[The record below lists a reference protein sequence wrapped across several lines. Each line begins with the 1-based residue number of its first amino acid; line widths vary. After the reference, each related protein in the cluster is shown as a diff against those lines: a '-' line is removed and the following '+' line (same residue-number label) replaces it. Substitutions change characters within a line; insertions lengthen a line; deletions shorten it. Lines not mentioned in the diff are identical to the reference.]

1 MTSIICRRATSTG
14 EINCSDM
21 ASHLIELFAFSMAQF
36 LKSGMSRGI
45 QMIAPVLISVASANS
60 SFAQSPVP
68 AERAPAQAA
77 PAIKSQKFDDW
88 YYRCTGSGDAE
99 VCEVAQVAQVAK
111 DGKPVNVL
119 TLAISAPPAG
129 PADKG
134 KSRLVLTA
142 LLPLNVFLPSGL
154 AIKADGKPVAKL
166 DYRNCN
172 QTGCW
177 AQLVLDTKTAAALKK
192 GSSAEGL
199 VRLMN
204 GQDVNI
210 RFSLKG
216 LKPALDQLQSVPAK

>member
-1 MTSIICRRATSTG
+1 MSK
-14 EINCSDM
+14 
-21 ASHLIELFAFSMAQF
+21 FS
-36 LKSGMSRGI
+36 KSGIKPGVRIM
-45 QMIAPVLISVASANS
+45 APALILMAGANS
-60 SFAQSPVP
+60 ALAQSPDP
-68 AERAPAQAA
+68 AVQPA

-88 YYRCTGSGDAE
+88 YYRCTGSEGTQA
-99 VCEVAQVAQVAK
+99 CEVAQVAQVAK

-129 PADKG
+129 PADKR
-134 KSRLVLTA
+134 KPRLVLTA

-154 AIKADGKPVAKL
+154 SIKADGKPVARL

-177 AQLVLDTKTAAALKK
+177 AQLALDSKTAATLKK
-192 GSSAEGL
+192 GATAEGL

-216 LKPALDQLQSVPAK
+216 LKPALDELQSIAAK

>member
-1 MTSIICRRATSTG
+1 
-14 EINCSDM
+14 
-21 ASHLIELFAFSMAQF
+21 
-36 LKSGMSRGI
+36 MSRGI
-45 QMIAPVLISVASANS
+45 RMIAPVLISIASANA

-68 AERAPAQAA
+68 AEQAPAQAA

-88 YYRCTGSGDAE
+88 YYRCMGSEGAE
-99 VCEVAQVAQVAK
+99 ACEVAQVAQVAK

-119 TLAISAPPAG
+119 TLAISAS

-134 KSRLVLTA
+134 DKGDKGKPRLVLTA

-154 AIKADGKPVAKL
+154 SIKADGKPVAKV

-172 QTGCW
+172 ETGCW
-177 AQLVLDTKTAAALKK
+177 AQLALDTKTTAALKK
-192 GSSAEGL
+192 GTTAEGL

-216 LKPALDQLQSVPAK
+216 LKPALDQLQSVAAK

>member
-1 MTSIICRRATSTG
+1 MSKFSKGGMKRGFRIVAPALIL
-14 EINCSDM
+14 M
-21 ASHLIELFAFSMAQF
+21 A
-36 LKSGMSRGI
+36 G
-45 QMIAPVLISVASANS
+45 ANPTP
-60 SFAQSPVP
+60 AQSPDP
-68 AERAPAQAA
+68 AVQPAPTVQ
-77 PAIKSQKFDDW
+77 SQKFDDW
-88 YYRCTGSGDAE
+88 YYRCTGSEGAE
-99 VCEVAQVAQVAK
+99 ACEVAQVAQVAK

-129 PADKG
+129 PQG
-134 KSRLVLTA
+134 KPRLVLTA

-154 AIKADGKPVAKL
+154 SIKADGKPVARL

-177 AQLVLDTKTAAALKK
+177 AQLALDSKTAATLKK
-192 GSSAEGL
+192 GATAEGL

-216 LKPALDQLQSVPAK
+216 LKPALDELQSIPAK

>member
-1 MTSIICRRATSTG
+1 
-14 EINCSDM
+14 
-21 ASHLIELFAFSMAQF
+21 
-36 LKSGMSRGI
+36 MSRGI
-45 QMIAPVLISVASANS
+45 QMIALVLICVASANS

-68 AERAPAQAA
+68 AEQA

-88 YYRCTGSGDAE
+88 YYRCMGSEGAE
-99 VCEVAQVAQVAK
+99 ACEVAQVAQIAK

-119 TLAISAPPAG
+119 TLAISAPPA
-129 PADKG
+129 DKG
-134 KSRLVLTA
+134 DKGRPRLVLTA

-154 AIKADGKPVAKL
+154 SIKADGRSVAKL

-177 AQLVLDTKTAAALKK
+177 AQLALDSKTAAALKK
-192 GSSAEGL
+192 GATAEGL

-216 LKPALDQLQSVPAK
+216 LKPALDQLQSIPAK